1 MHTPSRVG
9 RLSRRRLLQV
19 GALGLASASIGLPPR
34 ASAAPV
40 TIHYATGGGIGP
52 NEMETIIYLDYL
64 KENVLKNYG
73 KSYTLEMTFT
83 RGTPE
88 AATLLASGQA
98 DLGTL
103 AFSTFAT
110 AIAKVAGGLSIISDN
125 YQDGHAGNATNT
137 FFVLQDSP
145 VKTVEDLK
153 GKKVGI
159 NAFGSAVDLV
169 LRVVLKKKGL
179 DPKRDVQIVEVNFP
193 NMAAAIREKRVDCG
207 VLVIPFLAVESRKGD
222 LRPLFTGGD
231 AFGPSSVIFQV
242 ARTEFLKQNEEAV
255 RGYLA
260 DYVAGLNWYYD
271 KANRGKA
278 IELVAAFTKSPK
290 EVLDS
295 YFATGSDYYRD
306 PNGCVPVAVIQ
317 KPINAMVEENL
328 IPHPVDASKYLALSY
343 LPRPCST

>member
-19 GALGLASASIGLPPR
+19 GALGLASATIGLPPR

-110 AIAKVAGGLSIISDN
+110 AIAKNAVAGGLSTIIRMVTL
-125 YQDGHAGNATNT
+125 ATQPIHSLCCRT
-137 FFVLQDSP
+137 PQ
-145 VKTVEDLK
+145 
-153 GKKVGI
+153 
-159 NAFGSAVDLV
+159 
-169 LRVVLKKKGL
+169 
-179 DPKRDVQIVEVNFP
+179 
-193 NMAAAIREKRVDCG
+193 
-207 VLVIPFLAVESRKGD
+207 SR
-222 LRPLFTGGD
+222 R
-231 AFGPSSVIFQV
+231 SRI
-242 ARTEFLKQNEEAV
+242 
-255 RGYLA
+255 
-260 DYVAGLNWYYD
+260 
-271 KANRGKA
+271 
-278 IELVAAFTKSPK
+278 
-290 EVLDS
+290 
-295 YFATGSDYYRD
+295 
-306 PNGCVPVAVIQ
+306 
-317 KPINAMVEENL
+317 
-328 IPHPVDASKYLALSY
+328 
-343 LPRPCST
+343 